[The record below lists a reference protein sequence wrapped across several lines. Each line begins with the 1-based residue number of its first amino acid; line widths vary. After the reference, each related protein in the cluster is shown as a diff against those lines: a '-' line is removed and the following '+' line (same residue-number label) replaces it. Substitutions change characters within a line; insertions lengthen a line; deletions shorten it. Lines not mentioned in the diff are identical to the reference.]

1 MIKLQSGELKSFSR
15 YIHSICAV
23 SLDDSKGY
31 LIEGRLSSL
40 LIETGAESFAQLLLR
55 VTSDSSGTLKRRI
68 IDAITT
74 GETLFFR
81 DTAPFEMLRHKIL
94 PDLIDRRAR
103 TRSRLPIRIWSAACS
118 TGQEIYSIAIVLK
131 ELLGDPDRYG
141 VRLLATDISN
151 QAVAR
156 ASKGVFGPVEVA
168 RGLGSDVREK
178 YFISTAEGWKIRD
191 EIRAMVSFKTFN
203 LMDDFSTLGKFDI
216 VFCRNVAIYFTEQD
230 RISLFGRIERAIE
243 KDGYLVVG
251 AMESLSGISP
261 QFESKRYLRSVFY
274 QSRSGS
280 GIATECPASI
290 QPAFASEL
298 LDRRP
303 SRASAERA

>member
-1 MIKLQSGELKSFSR
+1 MIKLLPEELRAVSK

-31 LIEGRLSSL
+31 LIEGRLSGL
-40 LIETGAESFAQLLLR
+40 LDETGASSFNQLLLL
-55 VTSDSSGTLKRRI
+55 VNSDLSGALKRRV

-103 TRSRLPIRIWSAACS
+103 SHGTLPIRIWSAACS
-118 TGQEIYSIAIVLK
+118 TGQEIYSIAIILK

-156 ASKGVFGPVEVA
+156 ASKGVFGPVEVG
-168 RGLGSDVREK
+168 RGLGSEVRDR
-178 YFISTAEGWKIRD
+178 YFAPTDGGWRIRD

-203 LMDDFSTLGKFDI
+203 LMDDFTSLGKFDI
-216 VFCRNVAIYFTEQD
+216 VFCRNVAIYFTERD
-230 RISLFGRIERAIE
+230 RGSLFVRLERSLE
-243 KDGYLVVG
+243 RDGCLVVG
-251 AMESLSGISP
+251 AMESLSTVCP
-261 QFESKRYLRSVFY
+261 KFESKRSLRSVY
-274 QSRSGS
+274 SQSK
-280 GIATECPASI
+280 A
-290 QPAFASEL
+290 
-298 LDRRP
+298 
-303 SRASAERA
+303 

>member
-1 MIKLQSGELKSFSR
+1 MIKLLPEELKSFSK
-15 YIHSICAV
+15 YIYSICAV

-31 LIEGRLSSL
+31 LIEGRLSGL
-40 LIETGAESFAQLLLR
+40 LAETGANSFTQFLIKLN
-55 VTSDSSGTLKRRI
+55 SDSSGTLKRRV

-103 TRSRLPIRIWSAACS
+103 TRSTVPIRIWSAACS
-118 TGQEIYSIAIVLK
+118 TGQEIYSIAIILK

-156 ASKGVFGPVEVA
+156 ASKGVFGPVEVG
-168 RGLGSDVREK
+168 RGLGIDIRDK
-178 YFISTAEGWKIRD
+178 YFSAVGGGWQIRD

-216 VFCRNVAIYFTEQD
+216 VFCRNVAIYFTERD
-230 RISLFGRIERAIE
+230 RISLFGRIERTLE
-243 KDGYLVVG
+243 RGGYVIVG
-251 AMESLSGISP
+251 AMESLSGVCP
-261 QFESKRYLRSVFY
+261 QFESKRYVRGVYY
-274 QSRSGS
+274 QSKTGADSG
-280 GIATECPASI
+280 ANA
-290 QPAFASEL
+290 
-298 LDRRP
+298 
-303 SRASAERA
+303 